1 VAPGAG
7 PVGILNGGTKMEL
20 TVRTRTLAGM
30 SRSILQRRLVDVAER
45 LKRVRAELA
54 VATEQQ
60 QFLEEESEEVRLRAL
75 LSETPLAE
83 AEAREARRHAEAMA
97 RHRQALESTLAE
109 LLGEQDALLDRMANE
124 VSSQP

>member
-1 VAPGAG
+1 
-7 PVGILNGGTKMEL
+7 
-20 TVRTRTLAGM
+20 M

-54 VATEQQ
+54 VAAEQE

-75 LSETPLAE
+75 VSETPLAE

-97 RHRQALESTLAE
+97 RHRRALESTLAE

-124 VSSQP
+124 LSSPP

>member
-1 VAPGAG
+1 MSRVDVTA
-7 PVGILNGGTKMEL
+7 
-20 TVRTRTLAGM
+20 RTRRLAGM

-54 VATEQQ
+54 VATEQE

-75 LSETPLAE
+75 VSETPLAE
-83 AEAREARRHAEAMA
+83 AEAREARRHAEAMS
-97 RHRQALESTLAE
+97 RHRQALEATLAE

-124 VSSQP
+124 LSSPP

>member
-1 VAPGAG
+1 MSRVD
-7 PVGILNGGTKMEL
+7 V
-20 TVRTRTLAGM
+20 TVRTRRLAGM

-54 VATEQQ
+54 VAAEQQ

-75 LSETPLAE
+75 VSETPLAE

-97 RHRQALESTLAE
+97 RHRRALETTLAE

-124 VSSQP
+124 LSSPP